1 MTGFEAWI
9 SGVRGDCSTNWTTTT
24 APLLSNFGGLE
35 AGPLSSKHLTFQRRK
50 MKSHFSINWRCCLCL
65 KKKLFWIFVDFFLID
80 FLTFLKEKKVWK
92 LIFLKVFSFPQSGFK
107 NFSPFFQFFFLGDAA
122 ENHFGTFSIKNI
134 LASILWAVYKL
145 VF

>member
-1 MTGFEAWI
+1 MTGFEARI
-9 SGVRGDCSTNWTTTT
+9 YGVGGDCSTNWATTT
-24 APLLSNFGGLE
+24 AP
-35 AGPLSSKHLTFQRRK
+35 SSQTLKALRQVRFHP
-50 MKSHFSINWRCCLCL
+50 SIWHFKGERWSLIFPSTEDVAFVW